1 MKNTSKELKIIRIL
15 LIILTIII
23 AYQVFKPKEELPV
36 FVNGNSNVNG
46 ELYTHFS
53 YSNIID
59 LGNGKFGV
67 LSSDSNDSE
76 KIVKIYYY
84 NEKTKKIEFQGETS
98 LDELE

>member
-1 MKNTSKELKIIRIL
+1 MND
-15 LIILTIII
+15 
-23 AYQVFKPKEELPV
+23 
-36 FVNGNSNVNG
+36 GNVNG
-46 ELYTHFS
+46 EIHTRFF